1 MTIIDLVWLFFL
13 ISAISPLFKQRL
25 LEVQRLKLLRTIEM
39 KRQSRVIALIHRQE
53 TLNLFGLPIFRYIS
67 IEDSEEIL
75 RAIRMTPKD
84 MPIDLILHTPGGL
97 VLASAQISMALS
109 KHPAKVTVFVPH
121 YAMSGGTLI
130 ALAADEIVM
139 DSNAVLGP
147 VDPQLGEYPA
157 PSILNAIKKK
167 SIDELDDETLI
178 LGDVAEK
185 AIKQVFNF
193 VKRLLSDKYGE
204 EKATEIARILTEGR
218 YTHDYPITAEEAKN
232 LGLNVRTELPDEI
245 YLLMQLYPQSQGL
258 RPSVQYVPLPYRTKG
273 NRSIPND

>member
-1 MTIIDLVWLFFL
+1 
-13 ISAISPLFKQRL
+13 
-25 LEVQRLKLLRTIEM
+25 
-39 KRQSRVIALIHRQE
+39 
-53 TLNLFGLPIFRYIS
+53 
-67 IEDSEEIL
+67 
-75 RAIRMTPKD
+75 
-84 MPIDLILHTPGGL
+84 
-97 VLASAQISMALS
+97 
-109 KHPAKVTVFVPH
+109 
-121 YAMSGGTLI
+121 MSGGTLI

-204 EKATEIARILTEGR
+204 EKATEIARILT
-218 YTHDYPITAEEAKN
+218 HDYPITAEEAKN
-232 LGLNVRTELPDEI
+232 LGLNVSTELPDEI

-273 NRSIPND
+273 NRSFPND